1 MMCGYRRR
9 PGCPIW
15 NIVPESPV
23 QPATGI
29 PDHAKRDDHSH
40 IRSHR
45 QSLPHSTQPGSGIHR
60 QGRLNVHGSG
70 QENSEII
77 YKACYPEGSRMKNY
91 NGNLTALEDTL
102 YDLPTKGK
110 SEYQKVPASA
120 EQFDAAKK
128 AADKAGVTLDSQQVR
143 ENYAEAWRAY
153 REGEIQEQPQW
164 DEFAKQIDKE
174 LADGD
179 YFYIEY
185 LDPEE
190 PSDSPASRRTATRR
204 IVINTKAP
212 R

>member
-1 MMCGYRRR
+1 
-9 PGCPIW
+9 
-15 NIVPESPV
+15 
-23 QPATGI
+23 
-29 PDHAKRDDHSH
+29 
-40 IRSHR
+40 
-45 QSLPHSTQPGSGIHR
+45 
-60 QGRLNVHGSG
+60 
-70 QENSEII
+70 
-77 YKACYPEGSRMKNY
+77 MKNY

-185 LDPEE
+185 LDLEE